1 MEDVLVGTVIQNQ
14 LDREHAGRAALLFDN
29 RESAIRGH

>member
-1 MEDVLVGTVIQNQ
+1 MEDVLVGAVIQYQ

-29 RESAIRGH
+29 RESAVRGN